1 MIAKISGCLILFYFR
16 NLFNHNFKM
25 GNLNFQKNI
34 MRFLEMFFSV
44 IDVFI
49 KKKFIDK
56 LYEIIFVFIQN
67 FKMFYEFI

>member
-1 MIAKISGCLILFYFR
+1 
-16 NLFNHNFKM
+16 M
-25 GNLNFQKNI
+25 GNLSFQKNI